1 MVDVKTLDG
10 CARRR
15 FMAQMATSLLGVTAL
30 TDLTLGIDDD
40 KIKATAPAKQ
50 IIYLFMTGAMSHLDT
65 FDPKPGSS
73 VQGDTQAI
81 STKISGV
88 QFGQHLPKLANMANE
103 LAVVRGMYQETGAH
117 GPAQYLLR
125 TSYDEIATT
134 NHPGLGPWIQRLD
147 GRISQALPASVN
159 IGGKGGGPGYLGAK
173 FAPVPI
179 GDPNK
184 GLENTKMPKYLE
196 DFHFNRRLGL
206 SQTFDKG
213 FRSRAQDNSQ
223 VNGYDDLYREA
234 VGLLR
239 SDAIKAF
246 DITAEEDS
254 VKEKY
259 GKNRFGQ
266 GCLLARRL
274 IENGVRFVEV
284 TTGGWDMHRGLND
297 AITNKG
303 AELDNA
309 LSSLIEDLKQ
319 RGRLESTLI
328 VLATEF
334 GRTPKINV
342 NAGRDHHPAAFST
355 LLIGGGIKTG
365 QVYGM
370 SDEDGFYVEDQEVSV
385 QDFNATI
392 AAAMG
397 LQHDEEIFS
406 PTGRPFNISNGGTPI
421 ADLLA

>member
-1 MVDVKTLDG
+1 MVDVKKLDG
-10 CARRR
+10 YARRR
-15 FMAQMATSLLGVTAL
+15 FMAQMASSLLGVTAL
-30 TDLTLGIDDD
+30 TDLSLGIDDD
-40 KIKATAPAKQ
+40 KTKAVAPAKQ
-50 IIYLFMTGAMSHLDT
+50 IVYLFMTGAMSHLDT

-81 STKISGV
+81 STSISGV

-103 LAVVRGMYQETGAH
+103 MAVVRGMYQETGAH
-117 GPAQYLLR
+117 GPAQYLIR

-134 NHPGLGPWIQRLD
+134 NHPALGPWIQRLD
-147 GRISQALPASVN
+147 GRISQTLPASVN
-159 IGGKGGGPGYLGAK
+159 IGGNAGGPGYLGAK

-184 GLENTKMPKYLE
+184 GLENTQMPKYLR
-196 DFHFNRRLGL
+196 DFDFNRRLDL
-206 SQTFDKG
+206 SKTFDKG
-213 FRSRAQDNSQ
+213 FRTRAQGNSH

-246 DITAEEDS
+246 DITVEEDS

-274 IENGVRFVEV
+274 IENDVRFVEV

-297 AITNKG
+297 AITTKG

-309 LSSLIEDLKQ
+309 LSALIADLKQ
-319 RGRLESTLI
+319 RGRLESTL
-328 VLATEF
+328 VVVATEF

-365 QVYGM
+365 QVYGV
-370 SDEDGFYVEDQEVSV
+370 SDGDGFYVEDQNVSV

-397 LQHDEEIFS
+397 LQHDEEILS
-406 PTGRPFNISNGGTPI
+406 PTGRPFTISNGGTPI

>member
-1 MVDVKTLDG
+1 MADVKTLDG
-10 CARRR
+10 RARRR
-15 FMAQMATSLLGVTAL
+15 FMAQMASSLLGVTAL
-30 TDLTLGIDDD
+30 TDATLGFDGD
-40 KIKATAPAKQ
+40 KSKTAAPAKQ

-81 STKISGV
+81 STSISGV
-88 QFGQHLPKLANMANE
+88 QFGQHLPKLANLANE
-103 LAVVRGMYQETGAH
+103 MAVVRGMYQETGAH
-117 GPAQYLLR
+117 GPAQYLIR

-147 GRISQALPASVN
+147 GRISQELPASVN

-173 FAPVPI
+173 FSPVPI

-184 GLENTKMPKYLE
+184 GLENTQMPKYLK
-196 DFHFNRRLGL
+196 DFHFSRRLGL

-213 FRSRAQDNSQ
+213 FRTRAQGNSH

-246 DITAEEDS
+246 DITVEEDS

-309 LSSLIEDLKQ
+309 LSALIADLKQ

-365 QVYGM
+365 QVYGV
-370 SDEDGFYVEDQEVSV
+370 SDDEGFYVEDQDVSV

-406 PTGRPFNISNGGTPI
+406 PTGRPFTISNGGSPI